1 MAFDQSSFDRD
12 YYRRYYGDPR
22 TRVTSGPEMKRRAA
36 LIAAVL
42 KHFELP
48 IRSVL
53 DVGCGKGLLRRPLLA
68 EFPRARYTG
77 LEVSRYL
84 CHRHGWTRASIVEFE
99 SDEPFDLTICYDVLQ
114 YIKARAATRALD
126 RLAAV
131 TRMVLYFSALTSEDW
146 RDNCDRTRTDRDVCM
161 RSGDWY
167 RSRLQEHFTPIGLG
181 LWLKR
186 GYQLVSWELEKPCAP
201 ASPISDD
208 RRSRRARIQ

>member
-1 MAFDQSSFDRD
+1 
-12 YYRRYYGDPR
+12 
-22 TRVTSGPEMKRRAA
+22 MKRRAA

-68 EFPRARYTG
+68 EFPRVRYTG

-114 YIKARAATRALD
+114 YIKARAATRALE

-186 GYQLVSWELEKPCAP
+186 GYELVRWELEKPCAP
-201 ASPISDD
+201 IGDD